1 MSINLLRRIG
11 ASGVLLLL
19 VISTFAQNSGFDVSR
34 MDTSVEACT
43 NFYQYTNGNWLK
55 KAEIP
60 AAFSSW
66 GTWDI
71 LITRTRENSRD
82 LLEAAMK
89 NKQAAKGSSEQ
100 LIGDYYAACMD
111 EAAIEKAGIKPLKPF
126 FKSID
131 KIKDARDLQAVIA
144 DFHRAGIPSLFQF
157 VAYLDEENSS
167 INIANAY
174 QAGLTLPNREYYT
187 KDDAKSK
194 EIREKYVANTARIF
208 ELVGDTPAKAKANA
222 DTIMKIEMRLALA
235 SKTPVELREPQNYY
249 NKMTVVKASE
259 LMPNFNWNDYA
270 AKLGTPKFTEI
281 NLGEPDF
288 FREVSKMLAEVSI
301 NDWKTYL
308 RWNVV
313 INFSDRLT
321 KAIDDAQFDF
331 YGKTLNG
338 TTEQF
343 PRWRRCTR
351 NTANSLGEALGE
363 QYVKKNFTPE
373 AKKRMDDLITNLF
386 AAYRERINKLDWMTD
401 ATRKQ
406 ALEKLNMIQR
416 KIGYPDKMRGYAGL
430 IIDGKSFFNNT
441 VSVNRFLTVRDL
453 KDIGMP
459 PDKTRWN
466 TTAST
471 VNAYYNSNYNDI
483 TFPAAILQPPFF
495 DFKADDAINY
505 GAIGAVIGHE
515 LTHGFDDSGSRYDGA
530 GNLKMWWTPDDRKK
544 FEEKAD
550 CVTKQFSGY
559 EVEKDLFINGELT
572 LGENLADLG
581 GLSIAYDAFQKSM
594 EGKPRPANINGFT
607 PEQRFFLGWGQVW
620 AENERPEYK
629 RLLVQSDPHSIPE
642 FRVNGPLSNMP
653 QFAEAFACKVGD
665 KMVSQKPCGVW

>member
-19 VISTFAQNSGFDVSR
+19 VVSTFAQNSGFDVSR
-34 MDTSVEACT
+34 MDTSIEACT

-71 LITRTRENSRD
+71 LVTRTRENSRD

-111 EAAIEKAGIKPLKPF
+111 EAAIEKAGITPLKPF

-131 KIKDARDLQAVIA
+131 RIKNVRDLQAVIA
-144 DFHRAGIPSLFQF
+144 DMHRTGVPSLFQF

-208 ELVGDTPAKAKANA
+208 ELVGDTPAQAKANA

-249 NKMTVVKASE
+249 NKMTVAKASE

-288 FREVSKMLAEVSI
+288 FKEVSKMLTEVSI
-301 NDWKTYL
+301 ADWKTYL

-363 QYVKKNFTPE
+363 QYVKKNFTAD
-373 AKKRMDDLITNLF
+373 AKKRMDELITNLF

-430 IIDGKSFFNNT
+430 SIDGKSFFNNT

-453 KDIGMP
+453 KDIGTP

-620 AENERPEYK
+620 AEN
-629 RLLVQSDPHSIPE
+629 QSDPHSIPE

-665 KMVSQKPCGVW
+665 KMVSQKQCNVW

>member
-1 MSINLLRRIG
+1 MILNLLRKIG

-19 VISTFAQNSGFDVSR
+19 GISTFAQNSGFNVSR
-34 MDTSVEACT
+34 MDTSIEACN

-55 KAEIP
+55 TAEIP
-60 AAFSSW
+60 PAFSSW

-82 LLEAAMK
+82 LLESAMK
-89 NKQAAKGSSEQ
+89 NDKAAKGGSEQ
-100 LIGDYYAACMD
+100 LIGDFYASCMD
-111 EAAIEKAGIKPLKPF
+111 LEGIETAGTKPLEPF

-131 KIKDARDLQAVIA
+131 KIKNAKDLQAELA
-144 DFHRAGIPSLFQF
+144 ALHRVGVGAVFQF
-157 VAYLDEENSS
+157 AAYLDEANSS
-167 INIANAY
+167 MNIANVY
-174 QAGLTLPNREYYT
+174 QGGLGLPNKDYYT
-187 KDDAKSK
+187 KTDDKSK
-194 EIREKYVANTARIF
+194 EIREKYVAHVAKMF
-208 ELVGDTPAKAKANA
+208 ELLGDKPIDAKANA
-222 DTIMKIEMRLALA
+222 DRVMKIEMRLALA

-249 NKMTVVKASE
+249 NKMSVADANKKMV
-259 LMPNFNWNDYA
+259 NFDWNSYA
-270 AKLGTPKFTEI
+270 ATLGTPKFTEI

-288 FREVSKMLAEVSI
+288 FAEAGKMMTEVSI
-301 NDWKTYL
+301 DDWKIYL

-313 INFSDRLT
+313 NNLASRLPKAFDDEDFNFN
-321 KAIDDAQFDF
+321 
-331 YGKTLNG
+331 GKVLNG
-338 TTEQF
+338 TTEQQ

-351 NTANSLGEALGE
+351 ATDNSLGEALGE
-363 QYVKKNFTPE
+363 QYVKKNFSPA
-373 AKKRMDDLITNLF
+373 AKKRMDELIDNLF
-386 AAYRERINKLDWMTD
+386 ASYREHIAKLDWMSD

-406 ALEKLNMIQR
+406 AYAKLDMIQR
-416 KIGYPDKMRGYAGL
+416 KIGYPEKMRGYSGL
-430 IIDGKSFFNNT
+430 NIDRKSYFANT
-441 VSVNRFLTVRDL
+441 VGINRFLTMRDL
-453 KDIGMP
+453 QDIGKA
-459 PDKTRWN
+459 PDKARWN
-466 TTAST
+466 TTAAT

-495 DFKADDAINY
+495 DFSADDAINY

-530 GNLKMWWTPDDRKK
+530 GNLKMWWTEDDRKK

-581 GLSIAYDAFQKSM
+581 GLSIAYDAFKKSL
-594 EGKPRPANINGFT
+594 EGKTRPANIDGFT

-620 AENERPEYK
+620 AENDRPEYA
-629 RLLVQSDPHSIPE
+629 RFLVQSDPHSIPQ

-653 QFAEAFACKVGD
+653 QFAEAFQCKVGD
-665 KMVSQKPCGVW
+665 KMVSQKQCKIW